1 MTKDVGKYVDRY
13 NMYQWMKNRTETPVE
28 KLIVNKVLKK
38 LWMYW
43 IIDFITNLP
52 LVAKKDT
59 ILVICNRLSKIAH
72 FIATIKEI
80 LVERS
85 VRLFRDNI

>member
-28 KLIVNKVLKK
+28 KLIANKVLKK